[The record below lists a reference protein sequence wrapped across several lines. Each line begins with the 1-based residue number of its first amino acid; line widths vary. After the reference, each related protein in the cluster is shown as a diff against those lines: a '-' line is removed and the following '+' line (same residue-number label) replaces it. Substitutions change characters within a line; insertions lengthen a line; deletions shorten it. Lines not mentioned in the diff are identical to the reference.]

1 MNPTIGVNLLWMV
14 PGDVGG
20 TEEYATRL
28 LAPFVSI
35 PDISLTIFGLRGLRA
50 AHAELQAVGAIH
62 EAPVTGAH
70 RSARV
75 VAERSW
81 LRRRS
86 RKAAVVHH
94 FGGTVP
100 SNLVSPSLLTIH
112 DLLPLD
118 DPQLFSAPKARWLAG
133 QIPASIR
140 RAHRVL
146 TPSAYV
152 ADQIADRFDIDRTR
166 LHVVPSSHS
175 GTQVPT
181 PGVTATAGE
190 DSAARDSD
198 VLTRLGVRQPYIL
211 YPAIS
216 YRHKNHRV
224 LLEAMSALE
233 TGGVQLVLT
242 GRPDAAQPEIDATI
256 ASRALSDRVRVLGRV
271 PGPDFAVLFRGASA
285 LVFPSR
291 FEGFGLPLIEAMR
304 RSVPVIAANATAV
317 PEVVGDAGLLVDPDD
332 SEAWANAID
341 RAFGDEQLRLELVER
356 GLKRATDFAPMPCAE
371 RLAAVYRTTLAEV
384 A

>member
-1 MNPTIGVNLLWMV
+1 MSPAVGINLLWMV
-14 PGDVGG
+14 AGDVGG

-28 LAPFVSI
+28 LAPFSSI
-35 PDISLTIFGLRGLRA
+35 PDISLSLFGLRGLRH
-50 AHAELQAVGAIH
+50 AHPELKSVGAIH

-70 RSARV
+70 RTARV

-81 LRRRS
+81 LRHRS
-86 RKAAVVHH
+86 RKMSFVHH

-100 SNLVSPSLLTIH
+100 SNLAAPSLLTIH

-146 TPSAYV
+146 TPSSHV
-152 ADQIADRFDIDRTR
+152 ADQIADRFSIDRAR

-175 GTQVPT
+175 GREHAT
-181 PGVTATAGE
+181 PAATDPAGL
-190 DSAARDSD
+190 S
-198 VLTRLGVRQPYIL
+198 RLGVRQPFML

-216 YRHKNHRV
+216 YPHKNHRV
-224 LLEAMSALE
+224 LLDAMSAME
-233 TGGVQLVLT
+233 TSGVQLVFT

-256 ASRALSDRVRVLGRV
+256 ASRGLSDRVRVLGRV
-271 PGPDFAVLFRGASA
+271 PGAEFEQLFGSASA

-304 RSVPVIAANATAV
+304 RRVPVIAANATAV
-317 PEVVGDAGLLVDPDD
+317 PEVVGDAGLLIDPDD
-332 SEAWANAID
+332 ATAWAQAID
-341 RAFGDEQLRLELVER
+341 RILGDDVLRSELVQR
-356 GLKRATDFAPMPCAE
+356 GLERAADFAPMPCAE